1 MAEID
6 ILPAS
11 LPPVLDPQVSQDD
24 HVDLMV
30 EWFHANFEDPANSL
44 PYESKEGGY
53 QWLWG
58 GPFDATEQLY
68 DAFPDATE
76 SEIAAAVGRIEH
88 YGVVEWSVSGDR
100 VVAGRDR
107 DVPPE
112 VRFGERTAPP
122 IDHQRAFSI
131 VETVLYPRVTWQFAV
146 RATFVPGNTN
156 APLGSELDEEPDYLT
171 DESGEPLE
179 DSFGQRIEIGDR
191 ASALIKRDFTSL
203 RALVAGLINLE
214 LDRADGGA
222 AALIAARNWIES
234 LDRDSDLFVDDAI
247 IVHSSPPA
255 WVPLSKLFGKGVDA
269 GSVSAIVLTVDGPG
283 QMVGYLL
290 AYGGARIVLRFVH
303 GVNFVQD
310 AWFERLGE
318 RVRRGEF
325 DSGER
330 EQSKQP

>member
-1 MAEID
+1 
-6 ILPAS
+6 
-11 LPPVLDPQVSQDD
+11 
-24 HVDLMV
+24 MV
-30 EWFHANFEDPANSL
+30 QWFYANFEDPANAL
-44 PYESKEGGY
+44 PYESKEGGF

-68 DAFPDATE
+68 EAFPDATE

-88 YGVVEWSVSGDR
+88 HGVLQWSVSGDR
-100 VVAGRDR
+100 VVVSADR
-107 DVPPE
+107 YE
-112 VRFGERTAPP
+112 QKMRFGERRKPP
-122 IDHQRAFSI
+122 LDHQRAFSI
-131 VETVLYPRVTWQFAV
+131 VETVLYPSVSWQFAV

-156 APLGSELDEEPDYLT
+156 EPLGSELDEEPDYLT

-179 DSFGQRIEIGDR
+179 DDFGQRIEIGDS

-203 RALVAGLINLE
+203 RALVAGLIDLE

-222 AALIAARNWIES
+222 AALIGARNWVES

-247 IVHSSPPA
+247 IVHASPPA
-255 WVPLSKLFGKGVDA
+255 WVPLSKLFGKGIDA
-269 GSVSAIVLTVDGPG
+269 GSVSAIVLTGDGPS

-290 AYGGARIVLRFVH
+290 AYGGARIVLRFVY

-318 RVRRGEF
+318 RIRRG
-325 DSGER
+325 DYDMVKGR
-330 EQSKQP
+330 GKRRGK